1 MTSTEERQQKLW
13 DSSAERYDRMV
24 APLERRFMAAS
35 RRWVGERA
43 VGEVLEVAVGTGL
56 NLSHYSSDI
65 TLTGLDI
72 SGPMLDMARSKA
84 KASGR
89 EVTWV
94 EGDAQDLPFDDST
107 FDSVVSTFAMCGFAD
122 YEKALAEIVRV
133 VRPNGRILL
142 ADHVVSTHPLLHGFQ
157 RAVEAVTR
165 RTNGEYWTRRPL
177 PRLETMR
184 VRIVDARR
192 LHFGIIEHLH
202 ARKL

>member
-94 EGDAQDLPFDDST
+94 EGDAQDLPFDDAT

-142 ADHVVSTHPLLHGFQ
+142 ADHVVSTHPVLHGFQ